1 MCSAPFLLGLSLL
14 EISQPVKWGAHHK
27 LMVVTVG
34 LLAVAAHVEV
44 LADGAAEAGARL
56 NLHLALVAGRRKGGR
71 LGVVQVVQDHHAA
84 VLGAAHAVELVV
96 VALAE
101 REELLHHTQTQ
112 RLS

>member
-1 MCSAPFLLGLSLL
+1 MNHHEILPGLGSLRA
-14 EISQPVKWGAHHK
+14 SHHK

-56 NLHLALVAGRRKGGR
+56 NLHLALVAGGGKGGR
-71 LGVVQVVQDHHAA
+71 LRVVQVVQHHHAA

-101 REELLHHTQTQ
+101 RQKLLRPSTQT
-112 RLS
+112 SA